1 MSKLSVFTLAV
12 LPVIAAPLSAQAAGA
27 GEVLG
32 ITRSTPVIMRQLMN
46 PQLKCIQTSC
56 KLTFEKQTLAGAGG
70 SAYDSR
76 LGGLWITNGLSLA
89 CVDVATCSFLCKPV
103 NIPLPPLSFVK
114 PHCTGLAY
122 VDSGALK
129 STAAG
134 PGWLFASYNTGDIA
148 RIDIVGCQIMKT
160 TFCKATGLPTGYK
173 IGGLATDDV
182 QRFLYVGASN
192 GSGGHIITIARI
204 DPTLAN
210 ATPWCAA
217 FCRIVPPACSSTSAL
232 GPIQGLAHDSCKRT
246 IFVTDGKQ
254 TLFGIVVNPTGRCSI
269 TLLACC
275 PLAVSTA
282 GDTYTGLC
290 LRPTPAISS
299 GNSCTLPSCNNC
311 SAVMRATLVG
321 DANLGN
327 PAFGMG
333 LRNAPS
339 NSDAAAF
346 ALNLGACTSPGAN
359 FGYCATVRVPLAPVP
374 LILLFFGL
382 PGATGSC
389 NRNLTVPAALPL
401 RHGDLRAVLLVPV
414 GGAVPGHAGGPREL
428 RDHQLLDRQR
438 QRQLV
443 RSQAQTGN
451 PCSRGLPVRARL
463 RGLFNRRGLLT

>member
-1 MSKLSVFTLAV
+1 MSKLSLFALAV
-12 LPVIAAPLSAQAAGA
+12 LPVVAAPLSAQVAAGA
-27 GEVLG
+27 GEILG
-32 ITRSTPVIMRQLMN
+32 ITSASPVVMRQFMN

-56 KLTFEKQTLAGAGG
+56 KLAFEKQTLAGAGG

-89 CVDVATCSFLCKPV
+89 CVDVATCKFLCPAV
-103 NIPLPPLSFVK
+103 NIPLPPLSLQK
-114 PHCTGLAY
+114 PWCTGLAY

-129 STAAG
+129 SNAAA

-148 RIDIVGCQIMKT
+148 RIDVIGCKLKA
-160 TFCKATGLPTGYK
+160 TFCKASGLPAGYK

-204 DPTLAN
+204 DPTPAS
-210 ATPWCAA
+210 ATPWCSP
-217 FCRIVPPACSSTSAL
+217 FCRIVPPGCTTTTPL

-254 TLFGIVVNPTGRCSI
+254 TLFGLVVNPTGRCSI
-269 TLLACC
+269 TQLGCC
-275 PLAVSTA
+275 PLTVNTT

-299 GNSCTLPSCNNC
+299 GSSCTLPSCNNC

-327 PAFGMG
+327 PAFGLG

-346 ALNLGACTSPGAN
+346 ALNVGTCTSPGAN
-359 FGYCATVRVPLAPVP
+359 FGYCATVRVPLAPAP

-382 PGATGSC
+382 PGASGTC
-389 NRNLTVPAALPL
+389 NRNLTVPAPLPL
-401 RHGDLRAVLLVPV
+401 DTAICGQPFSFQWVVRCPPTLVS
-414 GGAVPGHAGGPREL
+414 L
-428 RDHQLLDRQR
+428 
-438 QRQLV
+438 
-443 RSQAQTGN
+443 GN
-451 PCSRGLPVRARL
+451 FGITNCLTARIS
-463 RGLFNRRGLLT
+463 GS